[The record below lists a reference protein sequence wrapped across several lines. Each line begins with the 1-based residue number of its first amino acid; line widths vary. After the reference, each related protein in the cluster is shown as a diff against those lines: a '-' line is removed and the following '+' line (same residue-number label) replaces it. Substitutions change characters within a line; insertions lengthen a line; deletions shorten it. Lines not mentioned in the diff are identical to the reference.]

1 MTIAAFLV
9 HEEVLIL
16 ILHGGEFMTVVQAI
30 ELKVVARAIE
40 YLGRLRRCVIIGFKE
55 IVVMRISASFCILGV
70 LVIVSLT
77 LTQLEVHRKVINLF
91 EFWLHLEFLCI

>member
-16 ILHGGEFMTVVQAI
+16 ILRGGEFMALVQAI

-40 YLGRLRRCVIIGFKE
+40 YLGKLRSFVIIGFKE
-55 IVVMRISASFCILGV
+55 IVVMGKSASFCILGV
-70 LVIVSLT
+70 LVIVSR
-77 LTQLEVHRKVINLF
+77 V
-91 EFWLHLEFLCI
+91 

>member
-1 MTIAAFLV
+1 
-9 HEEVLIL
+9 
-16 ILHGGEFMTVVQAI
+16 MTVVRAI

-70 LVIVSLT
+70 LVIVSLS